1 MYEAET
7 IETMWIYG
15 TTYVKRRKLSG
26 SYTKMIAEFFLGSA
40 RLGSDIFRL
49 RLNKNPA
56 RLGSTVLRLSFCGSS
71 FGLQVYPL
79 AFDAPVKAVP
89 VGILP
94 SRLVWE
100 N

>member
-1 MYEAET
+1 
-7 IETMWIYG
+7 
-15 TTYVKRRKLSG
+15 
-26 SYTKMIAEFFLGSA
+26 MIAEFFLGSA

-79 AFDAPVKAVP
+79 AFDAPAVTRKVAP
-89 VGILP
+89 VNHGGHASNDENVYLFILL
-94 SRLVWE
+94 SNAE
-100 N
+100 